1 MHSVAITLRIFN
13 LDDAEEAMLE
23 LYCVRAEIKDG
34 QTILDIGCGWGSLCL
49 YVAQK
54 YNNCRVT
61 GLTNSNLQKA
71 YVDEQ

>member
-34 QTILDIGCGWGSLCL
+34 QTILDIGCVYTLHKRTTS
-49 YVAQK
+49 A
-54 YNNCRVT
+54 
-61 GLTNSNLQKA
+61 GLLG
-71 YVDEQ
+71 